1 MAEKIITAVKGMNDL
16 LPDATAL
23 WRPIEDKAKRTLSAF
38 GFGEVRTPILE
49 KTCLFV
55 RGVGEGTD
63 IVNKEM
69 YTFEDG
75 AAEGRAGTLVSLRP
89 EGTAPAVRAAI
100 EHGQL
105 VQGALVRWF
114 YLGPMF
120 RRERQQKGRYRQF
133 FQVGAEIY
141 GASSPQADAELIDA
155 AYSFLRQLDLG
166 ELTLEIN
173 SLGDADCRHRY
184 VEALIGSLKSRAADL
199 CPECQRRLETNPLRV
214 LDCKCEACRQVTDDT
229 PTIDGFLC
237 GSCQE
242 HFRRVL
248 ELLDGLGIPYTVNP
262 RIVRG
267 LDYYTRTVFEF
278 VSKETGEGGLGSQST
293 VCAGGRYD
301 TLIGDLGGP
310 AVPAVG
316 FAAGLDRL
324 ALLCARNAPK
334 APGPDLTMVPIGEA
348 AALKALQLASALRRE
363 GVWVDQDL
371 RGGGLK
377 SQMRRADKTGARYV
391 LVLGG
396 SELEKGIA
404 SLKHMETGSCTEVA
418 LEAGPIREALR
429 S

>member
-1 MAEKIITAVKGMNDL
+1 MAEKHITAVKGMNDL
-16 LPDATAL
+16 LPEATAL

-49 KTCLFV
+49 KTSLFV

-75 AAEGRAGTLVSLRP
+75 ATEGKAGTLVSLRP

-100 EHGQL
+100 EHSQL
-105 VQGALVRWF
+105 TQGALVRWF

-141 GASSPQADAELIDA
+141 GAAAPQADAELIDA

-173 SLGDADCRHRY
+173 SLGDAQCRPKY
-184 VEALIGSLKSRAADL
+184 VEALIASLKSRAADL

-214 LDCKCEACRQVTDDT
+214 LDCKSEACQRVTADT

-237 GSCQE
+237 GGCQE

-278 VSKETGEGGLGSQST
+278 VSRETGEGGLGSQST

-310 AVPAVG
+310 ATPAVG

-324 ALLCARNAPK
+324 ALLCARNAP
-334 APGPDLTMVPIGEA
+334 ASSGPDLAIVPLGDA
-348 AALKALQLASALRRE
+348 AVMKALQLASSLRRE
-363 GVWVDQDL
+363 GLWVDMDL
-371 RGGGLK
+371 RGSGLK
-377 SQMRRADKTGARYV
+377 SQMRRADKAGARCV
-391 LVLGG
+391 LVLGD
-396 SELEKGIA
+396 SELEQGTV
-404 SLKHMETGSCTEVA
+404 SLKRMATGECVQTA
-418 LEAGPIREALR
+418 LEPDAIRQALQ